1 MPLLLSSVRIIQPVR
16 FHWNAMT
23 ANEMYYGFLMAA
35 LTLFLTLLQAVLL
48 WTELDMEQEM

>member
-1 MPLLLSSVRIIQPVR
+1 
-16 FHWNAMT
+16 MT